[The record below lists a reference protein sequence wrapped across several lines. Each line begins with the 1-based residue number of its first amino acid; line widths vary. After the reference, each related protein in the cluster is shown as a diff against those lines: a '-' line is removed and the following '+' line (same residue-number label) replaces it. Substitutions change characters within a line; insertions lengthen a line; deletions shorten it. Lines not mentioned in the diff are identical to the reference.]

1 MKKMTQPKDDDDQ
14 ENESDEDEDA
24 EIDEE
29 EMIDVAEKIFVRM
42 ASQMFDMKVSVR
54 SAFKDHIF
62 PVEVNNET
70 LELISPMGF
79 LEGVKTL
86 GIDDL
91 REIEVTYLLKVLS
104 KSELD
109 GAIMLEELLQIM
121 ANFGL
126 FDEDG
131 EGEVEGEGEGEGD
144 VEGEEEDQ
152 TDNSPGQG
160 LESSPESTKK
170 AGKKK
175 KNAGIDL
182 TKLDNESIEIMAML
196 MLYCIKNGITAHK
209 VFEEVLFLQ
218 NIKSKSK
225 HQTVEIMKA
234 ADFYKTLA
242 ENHIRQSEDPHDNL
256 QDFLQLSPNFPE
268 LLTLKAIKKTL
279 EAM

>member
-1 MKKMTQPKDDDDQ
+1 MDT
-14 ENESDEDEDA
+14 DEEEA

-42 ASQMFDMKVSVR
+42 ADQMFNMKVSVR
-54 SAFKDHIF
+54 AAFKDHIF
-62 PVEVNNET
+62 PVEVNGEP
-70 LELISPMGF
+70 LELIKPMGF

-91 REIEVTYLLKVLS
+91 KEIEVTYLLKVLS

-109 GAIMLEELLQIM
+109 GNIMLEELLQIM

-126 FDEDG
+126 YDEEDDEDM
-131 EGEVEGEGEGEGD
+131 
-144 VEGEEEDQ
+144 
-152 TDNSPGQG
+152 TDGSPDRQG
-160 LESSPESTKK
+160 LEASPDRSGSDKK
-170 AGKKK
+170 PSKKK
-175 KNAGIDL
+175 KGGSGIDL

-209 VFEEVLFLQ
+209 VFEDVLFLQ

-234 ADFYKTLA
+234 ADFYKVLA
-242 ENHIRQSEDPHDNL
+242 EC
-256 QDFLQLSPNFPE
+256 
-268 LLTLKAIKKTL
+268 
-279 EAM
+279 